1 MPLKPHPT
9 DPDKLVYVPR
19 EHDLP
24 TKRKPL
30 TDEQRQDLMNKAW
43 HEWLSKKDDG
53 RLFAWDF
60 SFVVEAA
67 HGIKEKNT

>member
-1 MPLKPHPT
+1 MCVFSDVRCKIRDTQPT
-9 DPDKLVYVPR
+9 APVQP
-19 EHDLP
+19 EQE
-24 TKRKPL
+24 PL

-43 HEWLSKKDDG
+43 HKWLSKKDDG

-67 HGIKEKNT
+67 HGIKEKNHG